1 MIAERSLQKLWH
13 PCSQMKD
20 YELFK
25 PLIVRKA
32 RGSYIELDNGRK
44 IIDAISSWW
53 CKSLGHNHPQLKSAL
68 LTQLDKFEHVIFA
81 NTTHEI
87 ILELAEKLIALTKTL
102 TKAFFAGDGSC
113 AVEVAMK
120 MSLHSRQIQHQPKR
134 RRFLALSNGYHGET
148 AGALSVSDV
157 GLYRNPYTAML
168 FAVDYITPVYVSGP
182 EDPLWADIGERW
194 PAIEKQLDLLAPEV
208 TAIIVEPIVQGAGNM
223 QVYSADFLKRLRAW
237 TIAHDVHLIADEIM
251 TGLYRTGPAFAC
263 EHAGIEPDLLCLGK
277 GLTSGW
283 LPFSAVL
290 VKEEIY
296 ALFYADYVTGKN
308 FLHSHTYCGNALGA
322 SVALATLTVM
332 EQENIAAK
340 ARAMQPVLKNNM
352 QFVAEKTGRLTQ
364 IRGIGA
370 IAAADIIID
379 NPSQRA
385 GFAVYQK
392 AVKLGALLRPLGN
405 TLYWLPPL
413 NTGLATLTELKEITQ
428 ASLYYSSMSNN
439 FEHTG

>member
-25 PLIVRKA
+25 PLIVRQA
-32 RGSYIELDNGRK
+32 RGSYIELENGRK

-68 LTQLDKFEHVIFA
+68 LTQLEKFEHVIFA

-87 ILELAEKLIALTKTL
+87 VLQLAEKLIEQTKTL
-102 TKAFFAGDGSC
+102 TKVFFAGDGSC

-120 MSLHSRQIQHQPKR
+120 MSLHSRQILQQPKR
-134 RRFLALSNGYHGET
+134 RRFLALTNGYHGET

-157 GLYRNPYTAML
+157 GLYRNPYSAML
-168 FAVDYITPVYVSGP
+168 FPVDYITPVYVSGP
-182 EDPLWADIGERW
+182 EDPLWADIGEHW
-194 PAIEKQLDLLAPEV
+194 EAIEKQLDKLTPEL
-208 TAIIVEPIVQGAGNM
+208 TAVIIEPIVQGAGNM
-223 QVYSADFLKRLRAW
+223 QIYSADFLKRLRAW
-237 TIAHDVHLIADEIM
+237 TIAHDIHLIADEIM
-251 TGLYRTGPAFAC
+251 TGLYRTGPVFAC
-263 EHAGIEPDLLCLGK
+263 QHADIEPDLLCLGK

-296 ALFYADYVTGKN
+296 TLFYADYSAGKN

-322 SVALATLTVM
+322 SVALATLEVM
-332 EQENIAAK
+332 QQENIPTQVQ
-340 ARAMQPVLKNNM
+340 AMQSVLKENM
-352 QFVAEKTGRLTQ
+352 QFIAEKTGRLTRV
-364 IRGIGA
+364 RGIGA
-370 IAAADIIID
+370 IAAADIITE
-379 NPSQRA
+379 NPEQRA
-385 GFAVYQK
+385 GYAVYQK

-413 NTGLATLTELKEITQ
+413 NTSLTTLTELKEMTIT
-428 ASLYYSSMSNN
+428 SLL
-439 FEHTG
+439 G

>member
-1 MIAERSLQKLWH
+1 MIVERSLQSLWH

-25 PLIVRKA
+25 PLIVHRA
-32 RGSYIELDNGRK
+32 RGSHIELENGTK

-68 LTQLDKFEHVIFA
+68 LAQLEKFEHVIFA

-87 ILELAEKLIALTKTL
+87 ILELAEKLTHLTKSL
-102 TKAFFAGDGSC
+102 TKVFFAGDGSC

-120 MSLHSRQIQHQPKR
+120 MSLHSRQILNQPKR
-134 RRFLALSNGYHGET
+134 QRFLALSNGYHGET

-157 GLYRNPYTAML
+157 GLYRNPYAAML

-182 EDPLWADIGERW
+182 EDPLWNDIGENW
-194 PAIEKQLDLLAPEV
+194 VNIEKQLDRLASEL
-208 TAIIVEPIVQGAGNM
+208 TAVIVEPIVQGAGNM
-223 QVYSADFLKRLRAW
+223 KIYSADFLKKLHAW
-237 TIAHDVHLIADEIM
+237 AIAHGIHFIADEIM
-251 TGLYRTGPAFAC
+251 TGLYRTGPVFAC
-263 EHAGIEPDLLCLGK
+263 EHAGIEPDFLCLGK

-290 VKEEIY
+290 IKEEIY
-296 ALFYADYVTGKN
+296 ALFYADYATGNN

-322 SVALATLTVM
+322 SVALATLEVM
-332 EQENIAAK
+332 RQENIP
-340 ARAMQPVLKNNM
+340 ARVQAMQSVLKNNM
-352 QFVAEKTGRLTQ
+352 QFVAEQTGRLTQ
-364 IRGIGA
+364 VRGIGA
-370 IAAADIIID
+370 IAAADIITGS
-379 NPSQRA
+379 PSQRA
-385 GFAVYQK
+385 GYAVYQK

-413 NTGLATLTELKEITQ
+413 NTDSITLMELKEITL
-428 ASLYYSSMSNN
+428 ASLRL
-439 FEHTG
+439 

>member
-1 MIAERSLQKLWH
+1 MIAERSLQSLWH

-32 RGSYIELDNGRK
+32 RGSYIELENGKK

-68 LTQLDKFEHVIFA
+68 LTQLEKFEHVIFA

-87 ILELAEKLIALTKTL
+87 ILELAEQLIALTQTL
-102 TKAFFAGDGSC
+102 TKVFFAGDGSC

-120 MSLHSRQIQHQPKR
+120 MSLHSRQILKQSKR

-157 GLYRNPYTAML
+157 GLYRNPYSAML
-168 FAVDYITPVYVSGP
+168 FSVDYITPVYVSGP
-182 EDPLWADIGERW
+182 EDPLWMDIGDCW
-194 PAIEKQLDLLAPEV
+194 LAIEKQLDLLAPEL
-208 TAIIVEPIVQGAGNM
+208 TAVIVEPIVQGAGNM

-237 TIAHDVHLIADEIM
+237 TTAHNIHLIADEIM

-296 ALFYADYVTGKN
+296 ALFYADYAAGKN

-322 SVALATLTVM
+322 SVALATLEVM
-332 EQENIAAK
+332 KQENIP
-340 ARAMQPVLKNNM
+340 ARVQIMQSILKDNM
-352 QFVAEKTGRLTQ
+352 QFIAEKTGRLTQ
-364 IRGIGA
+364 VRGIGA
-370 IAAADIIID
+370 IVAADIITD
-379 NPSQRA
+379 SLKQRA
-385 GFAVYQK
+385 GYAVYQK

-413 NTGLATLTELKEITQ
+413 NTDLATLTELKEITQ
-428 ASLYYSSMSNN
+428 ASLC
-439 FEHTG
+439 F